1 MNRTLLDEC
10 FRIGGRTK
18 WYATP
23 EELQADLDA
32 FLVFYNFARSHQGY
46 RLGGRTPAEALFDGI
61 GLRGLRLLPPAP
73 EEALLAS

>member
-23 EELQADLDA
+23 EELQVDLDA
-32 FLVFYNFARSHQGY
+32 FLVFYNFKRSHQGY
-46 RLGGRTPAEALFDGI
+46 RLRGRTPAEALFEGI
-61 GLRGLRLLPPAP
+61 GLLGQRLLPPAP
-73 EEALLAS
+73 EEALMVS

>member
-10 FRIGGRTK
+10 FCIGGRTK

-23 EELQADLDA
+23 EELQADLEA

-61 GLRGLRLLPPAP
+61 GLRGLRLLPPGP
-73 EEALLAS
+73 EEALVAS